1 MKSIFTEGKEQGIPE
16 ILAAKDKRVLMQQ
29 AIFKKYP
36 KNVIIDVKMNIPGPI
51 KNNHYLDQLFNKGI
65 DELEAEFDKANLETN
80 KVASWDKD
88 SGSEVFYVSA
98 RDADRIK
105 KVAVKFENES
115 ELGRLFDADVLIK
128 EQAMALSRKDY
139 GLPSRRCFLCNRP
152 AKECARSRRHSVT
165 ELQDYISKIYW
176 EKIR

>member
-36 KNVIIDVKMNIPGPI
+36 ENVIIDVKMNIPGPI

-98 RDADRIK
+98 
-105 KVAVKFENES
+105 S
-115 ELGRLFDADVLIK
+115 STL
-128 EQAMALSRKDY
+128 
-139 GLPSRRCFLCNRP
+139 
-152 AKECARSRRHSVT
+152 
-165 ELQDYISKIYW
+165 
-176 EKIR
+176 

>member
-1 MKSIFTEGKEQGIPE
+1 MKSIFTEGEEQGIPE

-51 KNNHYLDQLFNKGI
+51 KNNHYLERLFNKGI
-65 DELEAEFDKANLETN
+65 DELEAEFEQAQLEVK
-80 KVASWDKD
+80 KVATWDED

-105 KVAVKFENES
+105 KVAVKFEDES
-115 ELGRLFDADVLIK
+115 KLGRLFDADVLIK

-139 GLPSRRCFLCNRP
+139 GLPSRHCFLCNRP

-165 ELQDYISKIYW
+165 ELQGYISKIYW
-176 EKIR
+176 EEIR